1 MRTFLAADIET
12 GVNEKIG
19 KFTENLRRIDQNV
32 KWVKPANNHLTI
44 YFFGEIDETG
54 KDVLEKTIQAAVE
67 EIAPFSVSAGG
78 LSAFPSMKRPRVF
91 WTGIENTT
99 GELNRIY
106 EYIKNDL
113 PLKSIKVNIET
124 RDYTPHLTIGRVKG
138 RCGEGIITELSSHRE
153 IEFGKFRIK
162 SIVFYQSILRRE
174 GPLYKP
180 IKIYEL

>member
-1 MRTFLAADIET
+1 MRTFLAADIEA

-19 KFTENLRRIDQNV
+19 KFTENLGRVDQNV

-54 KDVLEKTIQAAVE
+54 KGVLEKTIQAAVK
-67 EIAPFSVSAGG
+67 EITPFCVSADGI
-78 LSAFPSMKRPRVF
+78 SAFPSMKRPRVF
-91 WTGIENTT
+91 WIGIENTT

-113 PLKSIKVNIET
+113 PQKNIKVNIET

-138 RCGEGIITELSSHRE
+138 PCGNRIITEISSNRE
-153 IEFGKFRIK
+153 IKFGKFQIK

-180 IKIYEL
+180 LREYEL

>member
-19 KFTENLRRIDQNV
+19 EFTKNLRRMDRNI
-32 KWVKPANNHLTI
+32 KWVKPENNHLTI
-44 YFFGEIDETG
+44 NFFGEVDETG
-54 KDVLEKTIQAAVE
+54 KGVLEKTIQDAVK
-67 EIAPFSVSAGG
+67 EIAPFCVSAGG
-78 LSAFPSMKRPRVF
+78 ISAFPSMKRPRVF
-91 WTGIENTT
+91 WIGIKNTT
-99 GELNRIY
+99 GELNMIY

-113 PLKSIKVNIET
+113 PSKSIKVNIET

-138 RCGEGIITELSSHRE
+138 RCGEGIITELSSNLE
-153 IEFGKFRIK
+153 IEFGKFQIK

-180 IKIYEL
+180 IRVYGL

>member
-1 MRTFLAADIET
+1 
-12 GVNEKIG
+12 
-19 KFTENLRRIDQNV
+19 
-32 KWVKPANNHLTI
+32 
-44 YFFGEIDETG
+44 
-54 KDVLEKTIQAAVE
+54 
-67 EIAPFSVSAGG
+67 
-78 LSAFPSMKRPRVF
+78 
-91 WTGIENTT
+91 
-99 GELNRIY
+99 LNRIY

-113 PLKSIKVNIET
+113 PSKSIKVNIET

-153 IEFGKFRIK
+153 IEFGKFQIK